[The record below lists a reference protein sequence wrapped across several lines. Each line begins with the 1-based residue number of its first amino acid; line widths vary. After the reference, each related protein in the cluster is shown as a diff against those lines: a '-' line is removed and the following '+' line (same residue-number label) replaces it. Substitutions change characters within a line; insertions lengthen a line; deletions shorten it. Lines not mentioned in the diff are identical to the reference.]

1 MTDVPKTHPRYL
13 SLALRDTIV
22 AGVEQGITSIHGL
35 IAHGRGEA
43 FDYLIGEATQPFAI
57 EAIHAAAAMLR
68 LAEHPVISVN
78 GNVAALA
85 PEALIELGQVLNAP
99 LEVNIF
105 HTETGREQRIQ
116 EHLLKHKARLETSPA
131 SGGVDAR
138 LETSP
143 ASGGVDARLETSPAS
158 GGVDARLETS
168 PASGGVDA
176 RLETSPASGG
186 VDARLETSPASG
198 GVDARLET
206 SPAKEG
212 VKNPPD
218 VLMPTTDAQL
228 SYIDSNRKFVHP
240 DGIFKADVVFVPLE
254 DGDRCEA
261 LRKMGKAVVTVD
273 LNPMSRTAKQAS
285 ITIVDNVVRALPLI
299 CEEIRNFTDSTA
311 QDTLK
316 RYSNAAV
323 LQEAL
328 RHISRSG
335 NGD

>member
-1 MTDVPKTHPRYL
+1 MSDVPKTHPRYL
-13 SLALRDTIV
+13 SLTLRDTIV
-22 AGVEQGITSIHGL
+22 AGVEQGITSVHGL

-57 EAIHAAAAMLR
+57 EAIRAAAAMLR
-68 LAEHPVISVN
+68 SAAHPVISVN

-85 PEALIELGQVLNAP
+85 PDGLIELGQVLNAP

-105 HTETGREQRIQ
+105 HTETGREQRIR

-131 SGGVDAR
+131 DMGA
-138 LETSP
+138 
-143 ASGGVDARLETSPAS
+143 
-158 GGVDARLETS
+158 
-168 PASGGVDA
+168 
-176 RLETSPASGG
+176 
-186 VDARLETSPASG
+186 
-198 GVDARLET
+198 
-206 SPAKEG
+206 EG
-212 VKNPPD
+212 APD
-218 VLMPTTDAQL
+218 VLMPTTEAQL

-240 DGIFKADVVFVPLE
+240 EGIFKADVVFVPLE

-285 ITIVDNVVRALPLI
+285 ITIVDNVVRALPLL
-299 CEEIRNFTDSTA
+299 CEEIRNFSDPVA
-311 QDTLK
+311 QATLK